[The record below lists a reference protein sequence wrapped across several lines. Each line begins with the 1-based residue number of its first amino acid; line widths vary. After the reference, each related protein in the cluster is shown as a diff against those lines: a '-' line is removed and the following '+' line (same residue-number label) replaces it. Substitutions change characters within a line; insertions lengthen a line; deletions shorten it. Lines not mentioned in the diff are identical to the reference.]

1 MSDTVTDSIKEINE
15 MLGMGPEYC
24 AAKISRFSSLVDE
37 LSAHSSRLSPNQYH
51 FLNCLIE
58 FKKEMGVNV
67 VFISSVKKALSL
79 NYKSTS
85 HVLKQIEHVEER
97 ISIYAT
103 TLSDIMEAKEY
114 VEECM
119 RIHERNPSNYDWLS
133 YGVLEDHFG
142 ALKYDIQFGIVNIL
156 KARET
161 LKKYY
166 AELSE
171 LSNERSM
178 LGQKAVI
185 AENVRKTIENLKYL
199 SLQ

>member
-1 MSDTVTDSIKEINE
+1 MSDTVTDSIKEISE

-24 AAKISRFSSLVDE
+24 AVKISRFSSLVDE

-51 FLNCLIE
+51 FLNC
-58 FKKEMGVNV
+58 VNV
-67 VFISSVKKALSL
+67 AFISLVKEALSL

-85 HVLKQIEHVEER
+85 HVLKQIEHMEER

-178 LGQKAVI
+178 LGQEAVI
-185 AENVRKTIENLKYL
+185 AENVRKTIENMKYL

>member
-1 MSDTVTDSIKEINE
+1 
-15 MLGMGPEYC
+15 
-24 AAKISRFSSLVDE
+24 
-37 LSAHSSRLSPNQYH
+37 
-51 FLNCLIE
+51 
-58 FKKEMGVNV
+58 
-67 VFISSVKKALSL
+67 
-79 NYKSTS
+79 
-85 HVLKQIEHVEER
+85 
-97 ISIYAT
+97 
-103 TLSDIMEAKEY
+103 
-114 VEECM
+114 
-119 RIHERNPSNYDWLS
+119 
-133 YGVLEDHFG
+133 
-142 ALKYDIQFGIVNIL
+142 L

>member
-1 MSDTVTDSIKEINE
+1 MYPTLLINNQTIMSDTVTDSIKEISE

-24 AAKISRFSSLVDE
+24 AVKISRFSSLVDE

-51 FLNCLIE
+51 FLNC
-58 FKKEMGVNV
+58 VNV
-67 VFISSVKKALSL
+67 AFISLVKEALSL

-85 HVLKQIEHVEER
+85 HVLKQIEHMEER

-166 AELSE
+166 AVCAEL
-171 LSNERSM
+171 
-178 LGQKAVI
+178 G
-185 AENVRKTIENLKYL
+185 
-199 SLQ
+199 